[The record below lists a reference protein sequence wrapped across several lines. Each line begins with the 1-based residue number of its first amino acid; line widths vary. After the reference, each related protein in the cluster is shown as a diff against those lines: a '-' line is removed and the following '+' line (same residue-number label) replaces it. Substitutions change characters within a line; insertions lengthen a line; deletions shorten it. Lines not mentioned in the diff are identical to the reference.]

1 MKLTTIRNI
10 LVCLSIFVFGFG
22 LGGKVNNG
30 SATTNNYPLINSSG
44 SQSLEKPDLS
54 LFWDVWG
61 RVTHDFIDKK
71 AIDPQKMINGAISG
85 MVSSLGDPYTVF
97 LTPEQNKETKEE
109 LGGSFDGIGAQLGI
123 KDKKIVVISPI
134 SGTPAEKAG
143 LRPNDWIVK
152 IDDKETFDLTLPEA
166 VSKIRGKKGTKVK
179 LSIYRALPKDTSSET
194 SASASAVPS
203 YNTEEKPMD
212 FEIVR
217 DTILIKSVEL
227 DYKDAKNGKKVAHL
241 KLLRFGDDTNGEW
254 NNAVS
259 EVVAKYKS
267 GQIGGLILD
276 VRNNPGGYLS
286 GSSYIGSE
294 FLKGGN
300 VVLVENSS
308 GDKKPYPVERVGK
321 LIDIPLVVL
330 INEGS
335 ASASEIVA
343 GALQDRGRAKLVGT
357 KSFGKGSVQEV
368 QELSGGAGLHI
379 TTSKWL
385 LPSGKWINGTGLMPD
400 YPVEMNDKNPE
411 ADPQLDKALEVLP

>member
-10 LVCLSIFVFGFG
+10 LVSLSIFVFGFG
-22 LGGKVNNG
+22 MGGRFGFNEVLAPVVTDGN
-30 SATTNNYPLINSSG
+30 
-44 SQSLEKPDLS
+44 PDLT
-54 LFWDVWG
+54 LFWDVWSRAKNG
-61 RVTHDFIDKK
+61 FIDKK
-71 AIDPQKMINGAISG
+71 AIDPNKMMYGAISG

-97 LTPEQNKETKEE
+97 LTPDQNKETKEE
-109 LGGSFDGIGAQLGI
+109 LGGAFEGIGAQLGI

-134 SGTPAEKAG
+134 KGTPAEKAG
-143 LRPNDWIVK
+143 LHPNDWIAK

-179 LSIYRALPKDTSSET
+179 LAIYRAVSVKDDKVTAAT
-194 SASASAVPS
+194 NAAALS
-203 YNTEEKPMD
+203 YNLDEKPLE

-227 DYKDAKNGKKVAHL
+227 SYVNKLAHL

-254 NNAVS
+254 DKAVMDIS
-259 EVVAKYKS
+259 VKYKS
-267 GQIGGLILD
+267 GEITGLILD

-300 VVLVENSS
+300 VVLVENAK
-308 GDKKPYPVERVGK
+308 GEKHPYAVERTGK
-321 LIDIPLVVL
+321 LLDIPMVVL

-343 GALQDRGRAKLVGT
+343 GAMQDRQRAKLVGI

-385 LPSGKWINGTGLMPD
+385 LPSGRWINGTGLMPD
-400 YPVEMNDKNPE
+400 YKIEMDEKDLTK
-411 ADPQLDKALEVLP
+411 DPQLEKAIEIL